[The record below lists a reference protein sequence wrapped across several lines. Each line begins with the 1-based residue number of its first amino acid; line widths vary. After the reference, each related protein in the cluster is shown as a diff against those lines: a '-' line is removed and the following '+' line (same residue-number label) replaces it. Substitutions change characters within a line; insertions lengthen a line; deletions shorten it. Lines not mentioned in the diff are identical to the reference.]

1 MGYNRISHEPYAESA
16 LPPDEPHGAEAGCAV
31 LLLVGGG

>member
-1 MGYNRISHEPYAESA
+1 MGYSRMSLEPYAESA
-16 LPPDEPHGAEAGCAV
+16 LPPDEPHGVDAGCAV